1 MQRRTGATGVKGV
14 MDSRRGALA
23 AWAVLASALA
33 GCAALPFNNPFGPR
47 TIEVSQEQLLAQ
59 VSGQFPFNR
68 RMLDVFDVTV
78 SAPRLTMLPQ
88 ENRIATELDVD
99 TGRTLLTDG
108 FKGRLALSYGLRYEP
123 ADQSVRLAE
132 VRLDRFQLEGVPDAL
147 KTRTGRLGALLAEEL
162 LSGFTVYRFKP
173 EDLNIALGLGY
184 KPGSIYVTG
193 RGVALTLEPTAK
205 R

>member
-1 MQRRTGATGVKGV
+1 MRRVKGV
-14 MDSRRGALA
+14 MDSRRGALGGL
-23 AWAVLASALA
+23 AVLVLA
-33 GCAALPFNNPFGPR
+33 GCSALPFNNPFVPR

-68 RMLDVFDVTV
+68 RLLDFFDVTV
-78 SAPRLTMLPQ
+78 STPRLAMLPQ

-99 TGRTLLTDG
+99 TGRSPLTDG

-123 ADQSVRLAE
+123 GDQSVRLAD
-132 VRLDRFQLEGVPDAL
+132 VRVDRFQMDGVPDPL
-147 KTRTGRLGALLAEEL
+147 KTRTGRLGSVLAEEL

-173 EDLNIALGLGY
+173 EDLKRALGLGF
-184 KPGSIYVTG
+184 KPGAIRVTE
-193 RGVALTLEPTAK
+193 RGLALTLEPAAK

>member
-1 MQRRTGATGVKGV
+1 MRVIKGV

-23 AWAVLASALA
+23 VLAWALA
-33 GCAALPFNNPFGPR
+33 GCSALPFNNPFAPR

-68 RMLDVFDVTV
+68 RMLDFFDVTV

-123 ADQSVRLAE
+123 ADQSVRLAD
-132 VRLDRFQLEGVPDAL
+132 VRLDRFQMEGVPDAL
-147 KTRTGRLGALLAEEL
+147 KTRTGRLGSLLAEEL
-162 LSGFTVYRFKP
+162 LNGFTVYRFKP
-173 EDLNIALGLGY
+173 EDLKIALGLGFT
-184 KPGSIYVTG
+184 PGGIYVTG
-193 RGVALTLEPTAK
+193 RGLALTLEPTA
-205 R
+205 RR

>member
-1 MQRRTGATGVKGV
+1 MHGAKGV
-14 MDSRRGALA
+14 MDSRRGALVA
-23 AWAVLASALA
+23 LVSVLA
-33 GCAALPFNNPFGPR
+33 GCAALPFDNPFGPR

-59 VSGQFPFNR
+59 LSGQFPFNR
-68 RMLDVFDVTV
+68 RMLDFFEVTV

-88 ENRIATELDVD
+88 ENRMATELDVD
-99 TGRTLLTDG
+99 TGRTLLSDG

-123 ADQSVRLAE
+123 SDHSVRLAD

-147 KTRTGRLGALLAEEL
+147 KTRTGRLGSLLAEEV

-184 KPGSIYVTG
+184 KPGGLYVTG
-193 RGVALTLEPTAK
+193 RGVALTLEPTA
-205 R
+205 RR